1 MLDLLAEEIEVKD
14 KPDAVTYK
22 QTNMPPEIEFKHLTF
37 YYDEAYTILKDVSF
51 KIPAGTSA
59 AVVGASGFGKSTLSK
74 LVFRLYDPVEGI
86 LVGYLRIYV
95 PKIRSLKV

>member
-14 KPDAVTYK
+14 APDAVTYK
-22 QTNMPPEIEFKHLTF
+22 QTNMPPEIEFRHLTF

-74 LVFRLYDPVEGI
+74 LVFRLYDPVEGTLASYFKELLFKI
-86 LVGYLRIYV
+86 LDH
-95 PKIRSLKV
+95 